1 MSASPRRRLLLP
13 EMEGGAAR
21 RYARQRGTEGQL
33 AECRREAA
41 RLTAGLAEGARV
53 LEVAPGPGYLSLEM
67 ARSGRL
73 HVTGLDISRT
83 MVEIATQKARE
94 QGVAAEFRQGDVSEM
109 PFAGQSFD
117 LVVTQAAFKNF
128 RRPLAALQE
137 MHRVLREGGT
147 AVVQDMSHEATRADI
162 AREVRGMEQRGVSA
176 LITRWIFDGAAPPRL
191 LAHRVPG
198 AGRAEPLRELRHPD
212 LRDRPGGPAQQA
224 GWRRTGRP
232 TRDTATA

>member
-41 RLTAGLAEGARV
+41 RLTAGLAEGVRV

-73 HVTGLDISRT
+73 NVTGLDISRT

-94 QGVAAEFRQGDVSEM
+94 QGVVAEFRQGDVSEM

-128 RRPLAALQE
+128 RRPPAALGE

-162 AREVRGMEQRGVSA
+162 AREVRGMDQRGVGA
-176 LITRWIFDGAAPPRL
+176 LITRWIFVGLRRRAYSPSGFRALVAQSPFETCDIRISGIGMEVRLTRSGGAVSPP
-191 LAHRVPG
+191 PG
-198 AGRAEPLRELRHPD
+198 
-212 LRDRPGGPAQQA
+212 
-224 GWRRTGRP
+224 
-232 TRDTATA
+232 DTATA

>member
-1 MSASPRRRLLLP
+1 MSPPPRRRLLLP
-13 EMEGGAAR
+13 EMEGSAAR

-41 RLTAGLAEGARV
+41 RLTAGLPEGARV

-83 MVEIATQKARE
+83 MVEIATQQARE

-109 PFAGQSFD
+109 PFAEQSFD

-128 RRPLAALQE
+128 RRPPAALGE

-147 AVVQDMSHEATRADI
+147 AVVQDMSREASRADI
-162 AREVRGMEQRGVSA
+162 AREVRGMDLRGFSA
-176 LITRWIFDGAAPPRL
+176 LITRWIFVGLRRRAYSPSAFRALVAQSPFESCDIRTAGIGLEVRMTRSGGAPSPP
-191 LAHRVPG
+191 
-198 AGRAEPLRELRHPD
+198 
-212 LRDRPGGPAQQA
+212 PGG
-224 GWRRTGRP
+224 
-232 TRDTATA
+232 TASA

>member
-41 RLTAGLAEGARV
+41 RLTAGLAEGVRV

-73 HVTGLDISRT
+73 NVTGLDISRT

-94 QGVAAEFRQGDVSEM
+94 QGVVAEFRQGDVSEM

-162 AREVRGMEQRGVSA
+162 AREVRGMDQRGVSA
-176 LITRWIFDGAAPPRL
+176 LITRWIVVGLRRRAYSPSGFRALVAQSPFETCDIRISGIGMEVRLTRSGGAVSPP
-191 LAHRVPG
+191 PG
-198 AGRAEPLRELRHPD
+198 
-212 LRDRPGGPAQQA
+212 
-224 GWRRTGRP
+224 
-232 TRDTATA
+232 DTATA

>member
-1 MSASPRRRLLLP
+1 LSASPRRRLLLP

-41 RLTAGLAEGARV
+41 RLTAGLPEGARV

-73 HVTGLDISRT
+73 QVTGLDISRT
-83 MVEIATQKARE
+83 MVEIATAKARE
-94 QGVAAEFRQGDVSEM
+94 QGVPVEFRQGDVSGM

-128 RRPLAALQE
+128 RRPLAALE
-137 MHRVLREGGT
+137 EVHRVLREGGT
-147 AVVQDMSHEATRADI
+147 AIVQDMSHEATRAEI
-162 AREVRGMEQRGVSA
+162 AREVRGMELRGFSA
-176 LITRWIFDGAAPPRL
+176 LITRWIFVGLRRRAYTPSAFRALVAQSPFGSCDIRTSGIGMEVRLTKPGAAAPP
-191 LAHRVPG
+191 H
-198 AGRAEPLRELRHPD
+198 
-212 LRDRPGGPAQQA
+212 GG
-224 GWRRTGRP
+224 
-232 TRDTATA
+232 TASA